1 MRYGFAVDD
10 NAEPDG
16 SSNDVF
22 PLEIVNSDD
31 TKTVVELR
39 VASRA
44 KYTYRPLANALDA
57 LKQKRGRGPRLE
69 GVEMNDRSDAVVGG
83 LEDAE
88 GCYGGWPAREGSEDA
103 EDDIYGGG
111 NDEDEDDAYAAE
123 MYGEAAADTA
133 GDKDIKEVRFT
144 GSGMGRAGPGVLK
157 GTREVD
163 DVYGAGRGFGD
174 DECEDVEDDEMY
186 ARMNGEG
193 GVDEEGDDDMYA
205 EMYGEGVVDGEEEND
220 DDEPAANESFAD
232 EVAALS
238 DLVALLQEKVDAIP
252 EDLTLASGSS
262 DSRVAHCATLLLSER
277 LTLSFFRDVAAK
289 CRNIAEEAVLD
300 GNSIEARI
308 AKALSDLGGELDEP
322 GDEPPLGVSGRNAM
336 LWRVGE
342 GHVNA
347 LVRVYFRVRHG
358 VK

>member
-1 MRYGFAVDD
+1 MRYGFAVED

-57 LKQKRGRGPRLE
+57 LKQKRGRGPRPE

-111 NDEDEDDAYAAE
+111 NDEDEDDAYAAK

-144 GSGMGRAGPGVLK
+144 GSGMGRTGSGVLK

-163 DVYGAGRGFGD
+163 DVYGAGRGCGD
-174 DECEDVEDDEMY
+174 DEDLEDDDMY
-186 ARMNGEG
+186 REG

-205 EMYGEGVVDGEEEND
+205 EMYEERGVDGEEEND

-252 EDLTLASGSS
+252 EDLTSASDSC

-277 LTLSFFRDVAAK
+277 LTLSFFRDAAAK

-300 GNSIEARI
+300 GSPIDARI
-308 AKALSDLGGELDEP
+308 AKALGDLGGELDEP